1 MYYMAVLKDHCAT
14 EQEEEKDE
22 SLVEV
27 FKLINFI
34 VFSMLPVLKEL
45 SMQLG
50 GVFIYSLFY

>member
-1 MYYMAVLKDHCAT
+1 MAVLKDHCAT

-22 SLVEV
+22 SLVGV